1 MLNIPYITPLRTTI
15 KVNNMSSSCLN
26 HVAERVDVRPSMF
39 RFAAFSLCTLML
51 AAEAFAQTAAPP
63 SPVPNVAPPPK
74 KINARPATPPT
85 SPAATAGEPF
95 DAASVAQM
103 ASECVR
109 LETEEGVIEIE
120 MLAEA
125 APNTVR
131 NFLNLA
137 ATGAF
142 DTTVFHRIVK
152 DFVVQG
158 GSLATKRTITPA
170 LAQRAR
176 RTVPDEPNYVKHVR
190 GIVSMA
196 RSDQPNTATTSFF
209 ILVGDAPHLDGKF
222 AAFGRVRRGLEAAD
236 AINRA
241 PADDEKPVKPVQLIR
256 ATTSPCV
263 QVAPER

>member
-1 MLNIPYITPLRTTI
+1 
-15 KVNNMSSSCLN
+15 
-26 HVAERVDVRPSMF
+26 
-39 RFAAFSLCTLML
+39 
-51 AAEAFAQTAAPP
+51 
-63 SPVPNVAPPPK
+63 
-74 KINARPATPPT
+74 
-85 SPAATAGEPF
+85 
-95 DAASVAQM
+95 M

-109 LETEEGVIEIE
+109 LETEAGVIEIE

-142 DTTVFHRIVK
+142 DTTTFHRIVK

-158 GSLATKRTITPA
+158 GNLATRRTMTPA

-196 RSDQPNTATTSFF
+196 RSDQPNSATTNFF
-209 ILVGDAPHLDGKF
+209 ILVGDAPHLDNKF
-222 AAFGRVRRGLEAAD
+222 AAFGRVRRGLEVAD
-236 AINRA
+236 EINRA
-241 PADDEKPVKPVQLIR
+241 PAEGEKPAKPVQLIR
-256 ATTSPCV
+256 ATAAPCA
-263 QVAPER
+263 QAAAQP